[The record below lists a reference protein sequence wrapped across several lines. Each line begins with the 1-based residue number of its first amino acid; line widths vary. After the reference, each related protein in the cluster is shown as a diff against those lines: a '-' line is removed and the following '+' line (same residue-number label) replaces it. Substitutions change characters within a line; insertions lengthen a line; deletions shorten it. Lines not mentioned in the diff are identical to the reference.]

1 MMGLVG
7 EKTSKELLRDY
18 AKIATHFVIY
28 DKGKETGLIT
38 PVKVDPKGTAQILKN
53 NGCINIKIHELSK
66 NKALRK
72 SYIEMLNNQIII
84 LEKQIKMEV
93 RKNGKR
99 D

>member
-18 AKIATHFVIY
+18 AKIATHFIIH
-28 DKGKETGLIT
+28 DKGKESGLII

-53 NGCINIKIHELSK
+53 NGGKNIRIRELSK
-66 NKALRK
+66 NEVLRE
-72 SYIEMLNNQIII
+72 SYVEMLSNQISA
-84 LEKQIKMEV
+84 LDEQIKMEV

-99 D
+99 N